1 MNVLKTITSYSPV
14 LAIPSSIAA
23 YFLWK
28 GQYHLFVN
36 IMQYVNLL
44 MWVAL
49 LVYTKLSSKYS
60 VDYKT
65 AFTILS
71 VLFVASLLSS
81 FFIPFL
87 TMLLY
92 VTFVVT
98 AIVVTFLILFYL
110 TFSQHT

>member
-44 MWVAL
+44 MWVA
-49 LVYTKLSSKYS
+49 
-60 VDYKT
+60 
-65 AFTILS
+65 
-71 VLFVASLLSS
+71 
-81 FFIPFL
+81 
-87 TMLLY
+87 
-92 VTFVVT
+92 
-98 AIVVTFLILFYL
+98 AIGLHKIEQRVFGRL
-110 TFSQHT
+110 